1 MTASKNTGV
10 VSLSLITILS
20 VMLFFTFYSCKKAE
34 KTESEQEQTT
44 EITETPVEET
54 VKYIPVLRWS
64 CFTKDGIQ
72 EIESPADIPTTI
84 FRPWTETLRV
94 SGAAKI
100 NNKSYFLI
108 NRLGLAL
115 LPDSLE
121 KQPELITDAMYFTDT
136 TASNLVSV
144 ENNPVFH
151 VYRNSFFNSKASE
164 SPLPFLIQYRAENK
178 IFFPL
183 LRVTDLEL
191 NPSAET
197 VHLMYD
203 GSSWAAAFKT
213 STKEK
218 IDFNYLQF
226 FSYEPLISLTGMPK
240 PGQIQKQ
247 ELSIDLFKQIVC
259 NYEFE
264 KAPERVRK
272 LLAQIPQKFSLDL
285 YYSSEKSGT
294 PVNYVRQGA
303 EKALLFKGAVKDFGT
318 CTIALFEDG
327 TTYFSGALPNNYI
340 LRNGKPVV
348 FRLPKLPKGFIYND
362 FVISGNI
369 LYAAWEEE
377 FFYQTARAGFIS
389 VDLKKL
395 LYEALAAAD
404 AKAAEETKKQQ
415 P

>member
-1 MTASKNTGV
+1 MKNNSV
-10 VSLSLITILS
+10 FSMSLLTILS
-20 VMLFFTFYSCKKAE
+20 IMLFFTFSGCQKAE
-34 KTESEQEQTT
+34 E
-44 EITETPVEET
+44 PVEEPQPEAQEAPAEE
-54 VKYIPVLRWS
+54 VINYIPVLRWS
-64 CFTKDGIQ
+64 VFTKDGIQ
-72 EIESPADIPTTI
+72 EIASPSEVPTTI

-94 SGAAKI
+94 SGAARI

-121 KQPELITDAMYFTDT
+121 NQPEIISDAMYFTDT

-191 NPSAET
+191 NPEAET

-218 IDFNYLQF
+218 INFTYLQF
-226 FSYEPLISLTGMPK
+226 FSYEPLISLTGAPK

-247 ELSIDLFKQIVC
+247 ELSIDLFKKIVC
-259 NYEFE
+259 NYEFDA
-264 KAPERVRK
+264 APERVK
-272 LLAQIPQKFSLDL
+272 TLLAQIPPKFALNL
-285 YYSSEKSGT
+285 YYSSEKTGT
-294 PVNYVRQGA
+294 PINYVRQGSS
-303 EKALLFKGAVKDFGT
+303 ENALLFKGAVKDFGT
-318 CTIALFEDG
+318 CAIALFEDG
-327 TTYFSGALPNNYI
+327 TTYFAGALPNNYI

-404 AKAAEETKKQQ
+404 AKAAEEAKKQQ

>member
-1 MTASKNTGV
+1 MASSKNTSV
-10 VSLSLITILS
+10 VSFSLITILS
-20 VMLFFTFYSCKKAE
+20 VMLFFTFYSCKKTE
-34 KTESEQEQTT
+34 KPESEQEQTT

-64 CFTKDGIQ
+64 CFTKDGIE
-72 EIESPADIPTTI
+72 EIESPYDVPATI

-94 SGAAKI
+94 AGAAKI
-100 NNKSYFLI
+100 SNNSYFLI
-108 NRLGLAL
+108 NRLGLLL

-136 TASNLVSV
+136 TVSNLVSV

-164 SPLPFLIQYRAENK
+164 SPLPFLIQYRTENK

-191 NPSAET
+191 NPTAET

-203 GSSWAAAFKT
+203 GSSWTAAFKT

-226 FSYEPLISLTGMPK
+226 FSYEPLISLTSVPK
-240 PGQIQKQ
+240 PEQIQKQ

-264 KAPERVRK
+264 KAPERVKK
-272 LLAQIPQKFSLDL
+272 LLVQIPQKFSLDL
-285 YYSSEKSGT
+285 NYSNEKSGT

-303 EKALLFKGAVKDFGT
+303 AENALLFKGTVKDFGT
-318 CTIALFEDG
+318 CVISLFEDG
-327 TTYFSGALPNNYI
+327 TTYFSGALPNTYI

-395 LYEALAAAD
+395 LYEALAVAD
-404 AKAAEETKKQQ
+404 AKKAETEAKD
-415 P
+415 

>member
-1 MTASKNTGV
+1 
-10 VSLSLITILS
+10 LSLLTILS
-20 VMLFFTFYSCKKAE
+20 IMLFFTFIGCKQAE
-34 KTESEQEQTT
+34 EPTQTELTEAQEN
-44 EITETPVEET
+44 PVEET
-54 VKYIPVLRWS
+54 IKYIPVLRWS
-64 CFTKDGIQ
+64 AFTKDGIV
-72 EIESPADIPTTI
+72 EIESPSELPTQI

-100 NNKSYFLI
+100 NNNSYFLI

-121 KQPELITDAMYFTDT
+121 NQPELITDAMYFTDT

-164 SPLPFLIQYRAENK
+164 APLPFLIQYRAENK

-191 NPSAET
+191 NPEAET

-203 GSSWAAAFKT
+203 GSSWAASFKT
-213 STKEK
+213 STQDK
-218 IDFNYLQF
+218 INFTYLQF

-272 LLAQIPQKFSLDL
+272 LLAQIPPKFSLDL
-285 YYSSEKSGT
+285 YYSSEKTGT
-294 PVNYVRQGA
+294 PVNYVRQGSA
-303 EKALLFKGAVKDFGT
+303 ENALLFKGAVKDFGT
-318 CTIALFEDG
+318 CIISLFEDG

-404 AKAAEETKKQQ
+404 AKKAEEGKEQQ

>member
-1 MTASKNTGV
+1 MKINTYVSK
-10 VSLSLITILS
+10 SLFTFFSI
-20 VMLFFTFYSCKKAE
+20 MLFFTFSACQKNE
-34 KTESEQEQTT
+34 EQQTEQPLKIESP
-44 EITETPVEET
+44 EISANEN
-54 VKYIPVLRWS
+54 VKFIPVLRWF
-64 CFTKDGIQ
+64 CFTKEGIQ
-72 EIESPADIPTTI
+72 EIESPSEIPTTI

-100 NNKSYFLI
+100 NNNSYFLI

-121 KQPELITDAMYFTDT
+121 NEPEIISDTMYFTDT
-136 TASNLVSV
+136 TVSNLVSV

-164 SPLPFLIQYRAENK
+164 SPLPFLIQYRNENK

-191 NPSAET
+191 NPTAET
-197 VHLMYD
+197 VHIMYD
-203 GSSWAAAFKT
+203 GHSWTAAFKT

-218 IDFNYLQF
+218 IDFKYLQF
-226 FSYEPLISLTGMPK
+226 FSYEPLISLTGIPK
-240 PGQIQKQ
+240 PEQIQKQ
-247 ELSIDLFKQIVC
+247 ELSLELFKNIVC

-264 KAPERVRK
+264 KAPEKVQK
-272 LLAQIPQKFSLDL
+272 LLAQIPPKFALNL
-285 YYSSEKSGT
+285 NYSSEKTGT
-294 PVNYVRQGA
+294 PVNYVRQGSA
-303 EKALLFKGAVKDFGT
+303 ENTLVFKGAVKDFGT
-318 CTIALFEDG
+318 CAIALFEDG
-327 TTYFSGALPNNYI
+327 TTYFAGALPNNYI

-404 AKAAEETKKQQ
+404 AKAAEEAKKQQ

>member
-1 MTASKNTGV
+1 MVASKNNNV
-10 VSLSLITILS
+10 VSRSLIAIFS
-20 VMLFFTFYSCKKAE
+20 VMLFFSFYACKKAGE
-34 KTESEQEQTT
+34 PAPEQEAEVQ
-44 EITETPVEET
+44 ENPVEET
-54 VKYIPVLRWS
+54 IKYIPVLRWS
-64 CFTKDGIQ
+64 VFTKDGIQ
-72 EIESPADIPTTI
+72 EIESPADVPTTI

-121 KQPELITDAMYFTDT
+121 NQPEIISDAMYFTDT
-136 TASNLVSV
+136 TVNNLVSV

-191 NPSAET
+191 NPTAET

-203 GSSWAAAFKT
+203 GSSWTASFKT
-213 STKEK
+213 STKER
-218 IDFNYLQF
+218 IDFKYLQF
-226 FSYEPLISLTGMPK
+226 FSYEPLISLTSTPK
-240 PGQIQKQ
+240 PEQLQKR
-247 ELSIDLFKQIVC
+247 ELSLDLFKKIVC

-264 KAPERVRK
+264 QAPERVKK

-285 YYSSEKSGT
+285 DYSNDKFGT
-294 PVNYVRQGA
+294 PVNYVRQATA
-303 EKALLFKGAVKDFGT
+303 ENALLFKGAVKDFGT
-318 CTIALFEDG
+318 CAIALFEDG
-327 TTYFSGALPNNYI
+327 TTYFAGALPNNYI

-404 AKAAEETKKQQ
+404 AKKAEEGAKEQQ

>member
-1 MTASKNTGV
+1 MKNNSFVSK
-10 VSLSLITILS
+10 SLLTIFS
-20 VMLFFTFYSCKKAE
+20 IMLFFTFFACKKDEGQQTEQPLKIEAPE
-34 KTESEQEQTT
+34 KSLNEN
-44 EITETPVEET
+44 I
-54 VKYIPVLRWS
+54 KFIPVLRWF
-64 CFTKDGIQ
+64 CFTKEGIQ
-72 EIESPADIPTTI
+72 EIESPALVPTTI

-94 SGAAKI
+94 SGAAEI
-100 NNKSYFLI
+100 NGNSYFLI

-121 KQPELITDAMYFTDT
+121 NQPEIITDTMYFTDT
-136 TASNLVSV
+136 TVSNLVSV

-151 VYRNSFFNSKASE
+151 VYRNSFFNSRASE
-164 SPLPFLIQYRAENK
+164 SPLPFLIQYRDENK

-191 NPSAET
+191 NPTAET
-197 VHLMYD
+197 VHIMYD
-203 GSSWAAAFKT
+203 GHAWTAAFKT

-218 IDFNYLQF
+218 IDFKYLQF

-240 PGQIQKQ
+240 PEQIQKQ
-247 ELSIDLFKQIVC
+247 ELSLDLFKNIVC

-264 KAPERVRK
+264 KAPEKVQK
-272 LLAQIPQKFSLDL
+272 LLAQIPPKFALNL
-285 YYSSEKSGT
+285 NYSSEKTGT
-294 PVNYVRQGA
+294 PVNYVRHGSA
-303 EKALLFKGAVKDFGT
+303 ENTLVFKGSVKDFGT
-318 CTIALFEDG
+318 CAIALFEDG

-404 AKAAEETKKQQ
+404 AKAAEEAQKQQ